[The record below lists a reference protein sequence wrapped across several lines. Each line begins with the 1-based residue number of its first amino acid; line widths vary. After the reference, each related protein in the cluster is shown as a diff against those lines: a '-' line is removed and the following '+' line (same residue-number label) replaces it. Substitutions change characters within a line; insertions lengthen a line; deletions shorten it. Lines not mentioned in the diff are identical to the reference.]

1 MYRKI
6 LTPIDLSEA
15 EMTQKGIA
23 AALEIAKFG
32 KAQFRVVNVQP
43 LLPLAFMDYMP
54 ADLDAQRHEKVA
66 AELVKAA
73 EGIDY
78 PKELV
83 STALRFGAIYS
94 EVLAEAEAWGADLI
108 VVGSHRPSMSTYL
121 LGSNAKTIVRHAK
134 CAVLVARN

>member
-15 EMTQKGIA
+15 EMTQKGIV
-23 AALEIAKFG
+23 AALEIAKSG
-32 KAQFRVVNVQP
+32 KAQLRLVNVQP
-43 LLPLAFMDYMP
+43 LLPLAFMDYVP
-54 ADLDAQRHEKVA
+54 ADLDAQRHEKLR
-66 AELVKAA
+66 AELTKAA

-78 PKELV
+78 SRELV
-83 STALRFGAIYS
+83 PTALRFGAIYS

-108 VVGSHRPSMSTYL
+108 VTGSHRPSMSTYL
-121 LGSNAKTIVRHAK
+121 LGSNATTIVRHAK

>member
-15 EMTQKGIA
+15 EMTQKGIV
-23 AALEIAKFG
+23 AALEIAKSG
-32 KAQFRVVNVQP
+32 KAQLRLVNVQP
-43 LLPLAFMDYMP
+43 LLPLAFMDYVP
-54 ADLDAQRHEKVA
+54 ADLDAQRHGKLR
-66 AELVKAA
+66 AELGKAA

-78 PKELV
+78 SRELV

-94 EVLAEAEAWGADLI
+94 EVLAEAEAWGAELI

-121 LGSNAKTIVRHAK
+121 LGSNATTIVRHAK
-134 CAVLVARN
+134 CSVLVARN